1 MPPLSRGLGPGRHDP
16 HRLFLAA
23 LPAIRRITS
32 VLARRYHLEPADAED
47 FASWS
52 IVRLLDDDCAVLR
65 RFHGRSALGTYLM
78 AVICNL
84 FRDYRNTEWG
94 RWRPSAAARR
104 LGPLGIELDRLINRD
119 GMGEEQAVRLL
130 AQARRDLEAELRR
143 LARSLPRRVRR
154 REVGPGSLPLAV
166 AAEPADDRIDRE
178 EAERARAR
186 ALEAMQTAIGA
197 LPLEERRILR
207 MRYWEGRSIADV
219 ARALDLEQ
227 KPLYRRLES
236 IQRRLHQALLALG
249 VDRSCA
255 ALALELDRA

>member
-1 MPPLSRGLGPGRHDP
+1 MPPLSRGLGPDQHDP

-23 LPAIRRITS
+23 LPAVRRITA
-32 VLARRYHLEPADAED
+32 VLARRDDLDPADAED
-47 FASWS
+47 FTSWS
-52 IVRLLDDDCAVLR
+52 VVRLLDDDCAILR
-65 RFHGRSALGTYLM
+65 RFHGRSALATYLM
-78 AVICNL
+78 AVLCNL
-84 FRDYRNTEWG
+84 LRDYRNAQWG

-119 GMGEEQAVRLL
+119 GLGEEQAARLL
-130 AQARRDLEAELRR
+130 AHARPAPEVELRR
-143 LARSLPRRVRR
+143 LARSLPRRPRR
-154 REVGPGSLPLAV
+154 REVGPGPLPLAV
-166 AAEPADDRIDRE
+166 APETADGRIERE

-186 ALEAMQTAIGA
+186 ALAAMHAAIDA
-197 LPLEERRILR
+197 LPLEERRIVE

-219 ARALDLEQ
+219 ARALHLEQ

>member
-1 MPPLSRGLGPGRHDP
+1 MSPLSRGLGPGQHDS

-23 LPAIRRITS
+23 LPAIRRITG
-32 VLARRYHLEPADAED
+32 VLARRYDLEPADAED

-52 IVRLLDDDCAVLR
+52 VVRLLDDDCAVLR
-65 RFHGRSALGTYLM
+65 RFHGRSALATYLM

-84 FRDYRNTEWG
+84 FRDYRNAQWG

-119 GMGEEQAVRLL
+119 GMGEEQAARLL
-130 AQARRDLEAELRR
+130 AEARRGPEAELRR

-154 REVGPGSLPLAV
+154 REVGPGALPLAV
-166 AAEPADDRIDRE
+166 AAETADDRIDRD
-178 EAERARAR
+178 EAERARTR
-186 ALEAMQTAIGA
+186 ALEAMQTVIGA
-197 LPLEERRILR
+197 LPLEERRILQ

-219 ARALDLEQ
+219 ARALHLEQ